1 MATTE
6 EKARYWSASVVP
18 LRNVA
23 ENIDLLLADEGNGQD
38 PQILRE
44 MLEEARDTITQ
55 CVG

>member
-6 EKARYWSASVVP
+6 EKARYWSEAVVP
-18 LRNVA
+18 LRDVA
-23 ENIDLLLADEGNGQD
+23 ENIDLLLADEGNGHD